1 MVLEEVKDLEDLEKI
16 ADITKLEPGKHVYIV
31 QVQVGDM
38 PKDIVSCHLQGIKYL
53 LDNQG
58 ITNAIII
65 PVDSEGHG
73 ALSIKEL
80 KNNN

>member
-1 MVLEEVKDLEDLEKI
+1 MILEGIKDLEDLEKI
-16 ADITKLEPGKHVYIV
+16 ADITKLELGKHVYIV

-65 PVDSEGHG
+65 PVDSKENGR
-73 ALSIKEL
+73 LSIKEL
-80 KNNN
+80 KP